1 MNPSERTLAN
11 IGDFTKVTPMDMEP
25 VNASQTAQICGA
37 RGAIGDYLDHVVIV
51 VATAATAQ
59 TSIIDGVTSVV
70 IFPNSPGGGIGVY
83 DVPIRATST
92 TGGWSITTGAGASAI
107 AVGLFS

>member
-1 MNPSERTLAN
+1 MNAASRLLAQ
-11 IGDFTKVTPMDMEP
+11 IGDFFKVTPMDMEA
-25 VNASQTAQICGA
+25 VAASQTAQICGS

-59 TSIIDGVTSVV
+59 TSIVDGSTGIV

-83 DVPIRATST
+83 DVPIRACST

-107 AVGLFS
+107 AVGIFS